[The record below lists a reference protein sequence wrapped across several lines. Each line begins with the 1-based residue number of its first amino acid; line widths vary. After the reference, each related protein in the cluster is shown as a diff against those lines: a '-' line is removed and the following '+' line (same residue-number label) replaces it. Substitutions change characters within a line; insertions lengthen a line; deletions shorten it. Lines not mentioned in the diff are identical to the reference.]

1 MDALKILADHHK
13 EWVKIVRSFGE
24 QDLAEDVVQD
34 VYLRIVKYNY
44 EEKILKDGKPNIA
57 LMWMMLRNRAF
68 EINKTGSVQFLS
80 LDEVRGV
87 ADEESELD
95 KHEAL
100 ERLHQ
105 RIKEEMDNWHWYDSM
120 LFKVYKEGNA
130 SMRDIA
136 KDSGISLTSIFNT
149 IKNCKERLRENVGED
164 YKDYNNQDYDLI

>member
-44 EEKILKDGKPNIA
+44 EEKIIKDGKPNIA

-87 ADEESELD
+87 ADVDCELE

-100 ERLHQ
+100 ERLHI
-105 RIKEEMDNWHWYDSM
+105 RIHEEMDNWHWYDSM

-149 IKNCKERLRENVGED
+149 LKNCKERLKEEVGED
-164 YKDYNNQDYDLI
+164 YTDFTNQDFDLI

>member
-87 ADEESELD
+87 ADEDSELD

-100 ERLHQ
+100 ERLHHQ
-105 RIKEEMDNWHWYDSM
+105 NTR
-120 LFKVYKEGNA
+120 
-130 SMRDIA
+130 RD
-136 KDSGISLTSIFNT
+136 G
-149 IKNCKERLRENVGED
+149 
-164 YKDYNNQDYDLI
+164 

>member
-1 MDALKILADHHK
+1 MGKDSPFIWRARPCRRRCA
-13 EWVKIVRSFGE
+13 
-24 QDLAEDVVQD
+24 D

-87 ADEESELD
+87 ADADSELD

-105 RIKEEMDNWHWYDSM
+105 RINEEMDNWHWYDAM

-149 IKNCKERLRENVGED
+149 LKNCKERLKEGVGED
-164 YKDYNNQDYDLI
+164 YEDFSNNDFDLI

>member
-1 MDALKILADHHK
+1 MDALKILAGHHK

-34 VYLRIVKYNY
+34 VYIRIVKYNY
-44 EEKILKDGKPNIA
+44 EEKIIKDGKPNIA

-95 KHEAL
+95 KHEAT
-100 ERLHQ
+100 ERIHE
-105 RIKEEMDNWHWYDSM
+105 IINKEIDNWHWYDAM
-120 LFKVYKEGNA
+120 LFKVYKEGKA

-149 IKNCKERLRENVGED
+149 LKNCKQRLKDNVGED
-164 YKDYNNQDYDLI
+164 YEDYSNNDFDLI

>member
-1 MDALKILADHHK
+1 MDALRILADHHK

-34 VYLRIVKYNY
+34 VYLRIVRYNY
-44 EEKILKDGKPNIA
+44 EERVIKDGKPNIA

-87 ADEESELD
+87 ADQESNLK

-100 ERLHQ
+100 ERLHI
-105 RIKEEMDNWHWYDSM
+105 RIHKEMDNWHWYDSM

-149 IKNCKERLRENVGED
+149 LKNCKERLKEEVGED
-164 YKDYNNQDYDLI
+164 YTDFTNEDFDLI

>member
-87 ADEESELD
+87 ADADSELD

-100 ERLHQ
+100 ERLHHQ
-105 RIKEEMDNWHWYDSM
+105 NSTKRWIT
-120 LFKVYKEGNA
+120 
-130 SMRDIA
+130 
-136 KDSGISLTSIFNT
+136 GIGMTQCYLKSTRKAT
-149 IKNCKERLRENVGED
+149 H
-164 YKDYNNQDYDLI
+164 Q

>member
-87 ADEESELD
+87 ADAESELE

-100 ERLHQ
+100 ERIHLKIQ
-105 RIKEEMDNWHWYDSM
+105 EEMDNWHWYDSM

-149 IKNCKERLRENVGED
+149 LKNCKERLKEEVGED
-164 YKDYNNQDYDLI
+164 YTDFTNQDYDLI

>member
-1 MDALKILADHHK
+1 MDALKILAEHHK

-24 QDLAEDVVQD
+24 YDLAEDVVQD

-44 EEKILKDGKPNIA
+44 EEKILKDGRPNIA

-68 EINKTGSVQFLS
+68 EIKL
-80 LDEVRGV
+80 E
-87 ADEESELD
+87 

-105 RIKEEMDNWHWYDSM
+105 RINEEMDNWHWYDAM

-149 IKNCKERLRENVGED
+149 LKNCKERLKDEVGED
-164 YKDYNNQDYDLI
+164 FEDYNNNDFDLI

>member
-1 MDALKILADHHK
+1 MDALKILAEHHK

-34 VYLRIVKYNY
+34 VYIRIVKYNY
-44 EEKILKDGKPNIA
+44 EDRMLKDGKPNIA

-80 LDEVRGV
+80 LDEVRGI
-87 ADEESELD
+87 ADEDSELE

-100 ERLHQ
+100 ERLHLK
-105 RIKEEMDNWHWYDSM
+105 IHEEMESWHWYDSM

-136 KDSGISLTSIFNT
+136 KDTGISLTSIFNT

-164 YKDYNNQDYDLI
+164 YEDYNNQDYDLI